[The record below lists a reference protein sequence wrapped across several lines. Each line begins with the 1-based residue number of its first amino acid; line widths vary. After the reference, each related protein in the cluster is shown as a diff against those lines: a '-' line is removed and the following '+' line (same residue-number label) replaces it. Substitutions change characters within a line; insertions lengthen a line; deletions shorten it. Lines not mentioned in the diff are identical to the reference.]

1 MKKIILIDGNSLM
14 FRSYYATAYQG
25 TSNLMRTK
33 DGVYTNALFAFCNM
47 FNKLVDKSVTNVFV
61 AFDAGKKTF
70 RHQEY
75 NDYKAGRK
83 ALPDELRMQIPLIKE
98 YLDLV
103 KVKRLESFDYE
114 ADDLI
119 AICANRCK
127 EYFDEVLI
135 VSGDKDLLQLVSG
148 NIKVALTKKGVGE
161 LEIYTE
167 ENFFE
172 KMGFLPSQ
180 VIDYKGIVGDSSD
193 NLPGVKGIGEKTA
206 LKLLAEYH
214 TLEGILENT
223 SKLTPKAKLLFEQE
237 KETALKCKR
246 LATLVKEA
254 DIELSVDDTIK
265 GEPDKSEL
273 ISFLQR
279 MEFHSLL
286 KKLISSNQEV
296 TKFESSEAI
305 SEKVEVCDNYDLK
318 GTSFI
323 TLEYFGSNYYKGEFL
338 GLSII
343 CGDNNYFID
352 EKCLS
357 NDKVKEYLENKNE
370 IKIVFDYKAIY
381 VTLKRYGISLN
392 GVLFDMLISSY
403 LINPSYAS
411 DDFKKVADNYCEN
424 NIEYYDN
431 IYGANSKMAI
441 PSKDIYVQYG
451 LKKCQ
456 FLKDNYQTILKLTKE
471 NNLDYLVNE
480 EIKLSKVLGDMEI
493 KGLKIDVNRLQEI
506 GDLLNEKAEVVR
518 KKIYDIAGEEFNIN
532 SVKKLGEV
540 LFEKLKLPHGK
551 KNKTGY
557 STGQEVL
564 EKLASKY
571 DIAKYVLE
579 YRAYM
584 KLISTYVN
592 GLIDIQK
599 DGYIHPLYKQ
609 AMTNTGRLSSVE
621 PNIQNMPVRTEEGQ
635 VIREIFVSRFEKGKI
650 ISADYSQ
657 IELRVLAHMSQDDKM
672 IDAFKKDQ
680 DFHSLTAS
688 EIYEVPVS
696 DVTKE
701 MRRNAKA
708 INFGIIYGMS
718 AWGLSE
724 QIDVTPL
731 EANIFINKYFST
743 YQKAKECLDKFIE
756 SAKEKGYSQTL
767 FGRIRYINELYSS
780 NGNLRNFGERTAMN
794 SPIQGTAADIIKI
807 AMNKV
812 YEEMNKLKLESLMI
826 AQIHDELVFDC
837 KENEVEIM
845 KELITRTMENAVS
858 LLVPLE
864 LGISSGKNWFEAK

>member
-1 MKKIILIDGNSLM
+1 MKKLILIDGNSLM

-25 TSNLMRTK
+25 TNNLMRTK
-33 DGVYTNALFAFCNM
+33 DGIYTNALFAFCNM
-47 FNKLVDKSVTNVFV
+47 FNKLVDKSITNVFV

-70 RHQEY
+70 RHQQY
-75 NDYKAGRK
+75 DDYKAGRK

-98 YLDLV
+98 YLDII

-119 AICANRCK
+119 ATCANICK
-127 EYFDEVLI
+127 DDFDEILV

-167 ENFFE
+167 DNFFE

-180 VIDYKGIVGDSSD
+180 VIDYKGIVGDTSD

-206 LKLLAEYH
+206 LKLLSEYH

-237 KETALKCKR
+237 RETALKCKK
-246 LATLVKEA
+246 LATLVTDA
-254 DIELSVDDTIK
+254 DVELTVSDTEK
-265 GEPDKSEL
+265 GVPDTNEL
-273 ISFLQR
+273 VLFLQK

-286 KKLISSNQEV
+286 KKIVSSKQESV
-296 TKFESSEAI
+296 SKDEAVY
-305 SEKVEVCDNYDLK
+305 EKTEVCENYDLQ
-318 GTSFI
+318 GTGFI
-323 TLEYFGSNYYKGEFL
+323 TLEYFGNNYYNGQFL
-338 GLSII
+338 GLSVI
-343 CGDNNYFID
+343 CGDNKYFID
-352 EKCLS
+352 ENCLC
-357 NDKVKEYLENKNE
+357 NPNVKEYLENKNN

-381 VTLKRYGISLN
+381 VTLKKYNIILN
-392 GVLFDMLISSY
+392 GVMFDMLISSY

-411 DDFKKVADNYCEN
+411 DDFKKVADNYCDN

-441 PSKDIYVQYG
+441 PSKDVYVQYG

-456 FLKDNYQTILKLTKE
+456 FLKDNYQIILKLIKE

-480 EIKLSKVLGDMEI
+480 EIKLSKVLGDMELQ
-493 KGLKIDVNRLQEI
+493 GLKIDVDRLQEI
-506 GDLLNEKAEVVR
+506 GNLLNEKAEIV
-518 KKIYDIAGEEFNIN
+518 KNKIYELADEEFNIN

-551 KNKTGY
+551 KNKTGF
-557 STGQEVL
+557 STSSEVL

-584 KLISTYVN
+584 KLVSTYVN
-592 GLIDIQK
+592 GLIEIQK

-621 PNIQNMPVRTEEGQ
+621 PNIQNMPIRTEEGQ
-635 VIREIFVSRFEKGKI
+635 VIREIFVSRFDNGKI

-657 IELRVLAHMSQDDKM
+657 IELRVLAHMSQDEKM
-672 IDAFKKDQ
+672 INAFKQDA

-696 DVTKE
+696 EVTKE

-756 SAKEKGYSQTL
+756 NVKEKGYSQTL
-767 FGRIRYINELYSS
+767 FGRIRYINEIYSS
-780 NGNLRNFGERTAMN
+780 NANLRNFGERTAMN

-812 YEEMNKLKLESLMI
+812 HEKMEEKKLQSLMI

-845 KELITRTMENAVS
+845 KELIVEAMTTAVN

-864 LGISSGKNWFEAK
+864 LGIACGKNWFEAK